1 MRMVEKVARGLWEA
15 EGVAYGW
22 NEHDRK
28 YSWDEAVKLDLYGV
42 GPFRIFARAAIE
54 AMREPTEEMIDAGV
68 EAKMKLYERLE
79 AEGKNTRII
88 VVANHPAG
96 TIYEAMID
104 KAIQESGE

>member
-1 MRMVEKVARGLWEA
+1 MGMVERVAREICKNAGH
-15 EGVAYGW
+15 VT
-22 NEHDRK
+22 DRHWQH
-28 YSWDEAVKLDLYGV
+28 YTNA
-42 GPFRIFARAAIE
+42 ARAAIE
-54 AMREPTEEMIDAGV
+54 AMREPTEEMIDAGI

>member
-1 MRMVEKVARGLWEA
+1 MGMIEKVARAIRAADMAHAGVDDWPAWESA
-15 EGVAYGW
+15 NGEWKDVY
-22 NEHDRK
+22 R
-28 YSWDEAVKLDLYGV
+28 L
-42 GPFRIFARAAIE
+42 RARAAIE
-54 AMREPTEEMIDAGV
+54 AMREPTEEMIDAGI

-104 KAIQESGE
+104 KALESGE

>member
-1 MRMVEKVARGLWEA
+1 MGMVERVARAMDAAGLQYIIAYEA
-15 EGVAYGW
+15 KAKDDPTMIPWFGMADVPMT
-22 NEHDRK
+22 
-28 YSWDEAVKLDLYGV
+28 VL
-42 GPFRIFARAAIE
+42 ARAAIE
-54 AMREPTEEMIDAGV
+54 AMREPTEEMIDAGI

-104 KAIQESGE
+104 KALESGE

>member
-1 MRMVEKVARGLWEA
+1 MGMVERVARAVCAAHDGNDPDQPTTGLPDVPDVPLW
-15 EGVAYGW
+15 
-22 NEHDRK
+22 HDYRN
-28 YSWDEAVKLDLYGV
+28 
-42 GPFRIFARAAIE
+42 FAIAALE